1 MQVNFNITS
10 VLEKSFGAAASTYKR
25 EVTNW
30 LASEYGF
37 DASEALSKMGGME
50 VVKVQAKKTKK
61 PKEETEKEEKPA
73 CLLPYH
79 PRSEIYCQALRLDHS
94 LYTQC
99 SNKHL
104 DSGEYCKTCQK
115 TFDATG
121 STPYGVVSD
130 RGERGDYVDPK
141 GKKEKSYGTVLKQQK
156 IPEVLARS
164 EVQKHGIEVSDSE
177 WEVKIGQRGRPKGVG
192 VSDTESSAGSKESKK
207 RGRPKKVVNA
217 EDGEDLIAAL
227 TRQVL
232 SDSSDEGVIVNMDAL
247 KIDVSDNSDEEEAK
261 PVNTETEEELLKIK
275 DKTNKKDARRLKKA
289 AKELAAKDALAAKE
303 LAAKE
308 ALVAKELAAKDALAA
323 KELAAKEELEA
334 KEALV
339 AKELAANDELKEEEE
354 VVQRPKQMKK
364 EVAGVNY
371 VITNDNQVYYGKGT
385 ANPGSHCGEWNE
397 SNEEIAFA
405 KDDESSSD
413 EDSGSTDSDS
423 SSE

>member
-25 EVTNW
+25 ELTNW

-37 DASEALSKMGGME
+37 DANDALSKMGGME

-61 PKEETEKEEKPA
+61 PKEESEKEEKAA

-79 PRSEIYCQALRLDHS
+79 PRSEVYCQALRLDHS

-104 DSGEYCKTCQK
+104 ESGEYCKTCQK
-115 TFDATG
+115 TVDAKG
-121 STPYGVVSD
+121 STPYGVVSE
-130 RGERGDYVDPK
+130 RGERGEYVDPK

-156 IPEVLARS
+156 IPVELARS
-164 EVQKHGIEVSDSE
+164 EVQKHGIDVSDAE

-207 RGRPKKVVNA
+207 RGRPKKVVDA

-232 SDSSDEGVIVNMDAL
+232 SDSSDEGVIEDVNAL
-247 KIDVSDNSDEEEAK
+247 KIEVVDELVSSDEEKDAK
-261 PVNTETEEELLKIK
+261 PVNTETEGVELELPKVVL
-275 DKTNKKDARRLKKA
+275 DEKKSADAKEKRRLKKLEKAA
-289 AKELAAKDALAAKE
+289 AKEALAAKE
-303 LAAKE
+303 L
-308 ALVAKELAAKDALAA
+308 D
-323 KELAAKEELEA
+323 
-334 KEALV
+334 
-339 AKELAANDELKEEEE
+339 ANDELKEEEE
-354 VVQRPKQMKK
+354 VVVQRPKQMKK
-364 EVAGVNY
+364 EVDGVNY

-385 ANPGSHCGEWNE
+385 AKPGSHCGEWNE
-397 SNEEIAFA
+397 SNEEIEFT

-413 EDSGSTDSDS
+413 EDSGSTGSDS